1 MDEPTASLDIETSD
15 FIRKYLVKFQKTNN
29 SAILIT
35 SHNLEEIQYMCDYLI
50 ILENG
55 MIKSFGTIKN
65 LLMSQKKLKII
76 NFYSMIN
83 RILALMI
90 RYYNIALGSVPRLI
104 SIFYWPSVQILF
116 WGFFTNYFYQI
127 NDFNIWSTLNIILS
141 AVVLWDVLFR
151 SQLGLSMSFFE
162 ELWSRNLPNL
172 FITPLKDVEIII
184 GLLLISFLRTI
195 LGLTPAIF
203 FANYFFN
210 FHLFDLGLYLIFF
223 FFNLTII
230 GWSIGLIVSA
240 LVLRYGQSFE
250 ELAWAIIFI
259 ILPFSCV
266 YYPLDS
272 LPEIMQ
278 TFSKFFPTTMIFEEM
293 RSLILKSTFDVI
305 NLIKI
310 IFINMS
316 LLTASSIFFLYILSI
331 VRKKGA
337 IFSQGE

>member
-1 MDEPTASLDIETSD
+1 
-15 FIRKYLVKFQKTNN
+15 
-29 SAILIT
+29 
-35 SHNLEEIQYMCDYLI
+35 
-50 ILENG
+50 
-55 MIKSFGTIKN
+55 
-65 LLMSQKKLKII
+65 
-76 NFYSMIN
+76 MIN
-83 RILALMI
+83 RIIALLI
-90 RYYNIALGSVPRLI
+90 RYQNIALGSMPRLI
-104 SIFYWPSVQILF
+104 SIFYWPTVQILF

-127 NDFNIWSTLNIILS
+127 NEFDIWSSLNVILS

-172 FITPLKDVEIII
+172 FITPIKDYEIIL

-210 FHLFDLGLYLIFF
+210 FHLFELGLYLIFF
-223 FFNLTII
+223 FFNLTLI
-230 GWSIGLIVSA
+230 GWSIGLLVSA

-259 ILPFSCV
+259 VLPFSCV
-266 YYPLDS
+266 YYPLSS

-278 TFSKFFPTTMIFEEM
+278 NFSSIFPTTMIFEEM
-293 RSLILKSTFDVI
+293 RSLIFNSYIEYL

-310 IFINMS
+310 ICINII
-316 LLTASSIFFLYILSI
+316 LLLLSSSFFLYTLNV
-331 VRKKGA
+331 VRKKG
-337 IFSQGE
+337 IMINQGE

>member
-1 MDEPTASLDIETSD
+1 
-15 FIRKYLVKFQKTNN
+15 
-29 SAILIT
+29 
-35 SHNLEEIQYMCDYLI
+35 
-50 ILENG
+50 
-55 MIKSFGTIKN
+55 
-65 LLMSQKKLKII
+65 
-76 NFYSMIN
+76 
-83 RILALMI
+83 
-90 RYYNIALGSVPRLI
+90 
-104 SIFYWPSVQILF
+104 
-116 WGFFTNYFYQI
+116 
-127 NDFNIWSTLNIILS
+127 
-141 AVVLWDVLFR
+141 
-151 SQLGLSMSFFE
+151 MSFFE

>member
-1 MDEPTASLDIETSD
+1 
-15 FIRKYLVKFQKTNN
+15 
-29 SAILIT
+29 
-35 SHNLEEIQYMCDYLI
+35 
-50 ILENG
+50 
-55 MIKSFGTIKN
+55 
-65 LLMSQKKLKII
+65 
-76 NFYSMIN
+76 MIN
-83 RILALMI
+83 RIIALLI
-90 RYYNIALGSVPRLI
+90 RYQNIALGSMPRLI
-104 SIFYWPSVQILF
+104 SIFYWPTVQILF

-127 NDFNIWSTLNIILS
+127 NEFNIWSSLNVILS

-172 FITPLKDVEIII
+172 FITPIKDHEIIL

-210 FHLFDLGLYLIFF
+210 FHLFELGLYLIFF
-223 FFNLTII
+223 FFNLTLI
-230 GWSIGLIVSA
+230 GWSIGLFVSA

-259 ILPFSCV
+259 VLPFSCV
-266 YYPLDS
+266 YYPLSS

-278 TFSKFFPTTMIFEEM
+278 SFSSIFPTTMIFEEM
-293 RSLILKSTFDVI
+293 RSLIFNSQLEYL

-310 IFINMS
+310 ICINIF
-316 LLTASSIFFLYILSI
+316 LLLLSSIFFLYTLSV
-331 VRKKGA
+331 VRQKG
-337 IFSQGE
+337 IMINQGE

>member
-1 MDEPTASLDIETSD
+1 
-15 FIRKYLVKFQKTNN
+15 
-29 SAILIT
+29 
-35 SHNLEEIQYMCDYLI
+35 
-50 ILENG
+50 
-55 MIKSFGTIKN
+55 
-65 LLMSQKKLKII
+65 
-76 NFYSMIN
+76 MIN
-83 RILALMI
+83 RIIALLI
-90 RYYNIALGSVPRLI
+90 RYQNIALGSMPRLI
-104 SIFYWPSVQILF
+104 SIFYWPTVQILF

-127 NDFNIWSTLNIILS
+127 NEFDIWSSLNVILS

-172 FITPLKDVEIII
+172 FITPIKDYEIIL

-210 FHLFDLGLYLIFF
+210 FHLFELGLYLIFF
-223 FFNLTII
+223 FFNLTLI
-230 GWSIGLIVSA
+230 GWSIGLFVSA

-259 ILPFSCV
+259 VLPFSCV
-266 YYPLDS
+266 YYPLSS

-278 TFSKFFPTTMIFEEM
+278 NFSSIFPTTMIFEEM
-293 RSLILKSTFDVI
+293 RSLIFNSYIEYL

-310 IFINMS
+310 ICINII
-316 LLTASSIFFLYILSI
+316 LLLLSSSFFLYTLDV
-331 VRKKGA
+331 VRKKG
-337 IFSQGE
+337 IMINQGE

>member
-1 MDEPTASLDIETSD
+1 
-15 FIRKYLVKFQKTNN
+15 
-29 SAILIT
+29 
-35 SHNLEEIQYMCDYLI
+35 
-50 ILENG
+50 
-55 MIKSFGTIKN
+55 
-65 LLMSQKKLKII
+65 
-76 NFYSMIN
+76 MIN
-83 RILALMI
+83 RIVALIM
-90 RYYNIALGSVPRLI
+90 RYQNIALGSVPRLL

-127 NDFNIWSTLNIILS
+127 NEDNIWSTLNIILS

-172 FITPLKDVEIII
+172 FITPIKDYELVI
-184 GLLLISFLRTI
+184 GLLLISLLRTL

-210 FHLFDLGLYLIFF
+210 FHLFDLGLFLIFF

-266 YYPLDS
+266 YYPLSS
-272 LPEIMQ
+272 LPELMQ
-278 TFSKFFPTTMIFEEM
+278 NISEYFPTTMIFEEM
-293 RSLILKSTFDVI
+293 RSIILTNTFNIKKLINIFSI
-305 NLIKI
+305 NILTLLI
-310 IFINMS
+310 
-316 LLTASSIFFLYILSI
+316 SSFFFLFTLNV
-331 VRKKGA
+331 VRKKG
-337 IFSQGE
+337 IMFNQGE